1 MIIGYGIT
9 AALSVL
15 FFVLYRILVKKR
27 EFWLGMLFVCITL
40 VNLGYLMLSLAKSV
54 EFAIFAN
61 DVVYLGSVFLST
73 CMLFTIIKLCGYKV
87 TKAHVTIALPI
98 GVVMFLIIATSG
110 ILPWYYKSVTIE
122 NINGA
127 TKLVKEYGVLHPLYA
142 VYLGAYFVSMVC
154 AIVHSLI
161 KKTGKAQKIAGL
173 LAFIVFINIAV
184 WFVEKFSKWE
194 FEFLAIS
201 YVVSELLFIFLYWT
215 IQDYV
220 LIKDVPHYSPQQEIQ
235 LGISITT
242 MPMETKLG
250 KVLSFVKESAP
261 LAVREREIL
270 ELILQNK
277 KRKDIATELCISEN
291 TVKTYTR
298 TLYSKLGVTSR
309 SELYDLILKD

>member
-9 AALSVL
+9 TALSVL
-15 FFVLYRILVKKR
+15 FFILYRILVKKR
-27 EFWLGMLFVCITL
+27 EFWLSLLFACITV
-40 VNLGYLMLSLAKSV
+40 VNVGYLMLSLAKSV

-61 DVVYLGSVFLST
+61 DVAYLGSVFLST
-73 CMLFTIIKLCGYKV
+73 CMLLTIVKLCGFTVKKH
-87 TKAHVTIALPI
+87 TLIILLSLGA
-98 GVVMFLIIATSG
+98 VMFLIIATSG
-110 ILPWYYKSVTIE
+110 ILPWYYKSVIIE
-122 NINGA
+122 KINGA
-127 TKLVKEYGVLHPLYA
+127 TVLAKEYGVLHPLYA
-142 VYLGAYFVSMVC
+142 VYLGAYFVAMIC

-161 KKTGKAQKIAGL
+161 KKKGKAQKIAGF
-173 LAFIVFINIAV
+173 LAFIVLINIAV
-184 WFVEKFSKWE
+184 WFTEKFSKWD
-194 FEFLAIS
+194 FEFLAVS

-220 LIKDVPHYSPQQEIQ
+220 LIKDAPKYSPKQEMQ

-242 MPMETKLG
+242 MPMETKLS

-277 KRKDIATELCISEN
+277 KRKDIATELMISEN